1 MPAATKADCQP
12 QVSTIQGT
20 TAGAMIAPTF
30 APELNMLVA
39 SARSFFGNQ
48 SATALIAD
56 GKLPPSPR
64 PSAMRTLTNPEKLP
78 TKAWAIATALHTVM
92 DTAYP
97 SFVPNLSMN
106 HPNPSS
112 PIPYAPWNA
121 AFTLPKSAF
130 VHFNCSSR
138 IGLI

>member
-48 SATALIAD
+48 SATALMAE
-56 GKLPPSPR
+56 GKFPPSPR
-64 PSAMRTLTNPEKLP
+64 PSAMRAVTNPEKLP
-78 TKAWAIATALHTVM
+78 TNACAVATALHTLLPPASPRFAP
-92 DTAYP
+92 TP
-97 SFVPNLSMN
+97 STN
-106 HPNPSS
+106 H
-112 PIPYAPWNA
+112 
-121 AFTLPKSAF
+121 
-130 VHFNCSSR
+130 
-138 IGLI
+138 